1 MRRDGSVCGGAIY
14 KWGGGG
20 GDGDGGDGVK
30 TAFMGTVLDSWGGS
44 MNGNRSRLSAIIML
58 LFFFFS

>member
-30 TAFMGTVLDSWGGS
+30 TAFMGTVLDS
-44 MNGNRSRLSAIIML
+44 
-58 LFFFFS
+58 